1 MRLLINVLCS
11 IKYFLKGFRMKSEI
25 EADIKFLKQ
34 MAEQGQKSPLQGGEH
49 GVLWGGMFT
58 VSALFAYAVVA
69 QIIALP
75 SWTIALAF
83 IGPAPIGLLVGQY
96 LNKKYGG
103 SSGGFSFGNKT
114 SAAAWGAVGITI
126 GALYLPV
133 LAAQAMGFLSLNG
146 VYIFG
151 SLQVTVFAL
160 YAVAYATTAQVSGAP
175 RQYLFSGTAI
185 AASVASVFT
194 MGTLDMFLVMAA
206 GLFCSAVIPGYLTR
220 SKQSVAV

>member
-1 MRLLINVLCS
+1 
-11 IKYFLKGFRMKSEI
+11 MKSEI
-25 EADIKFLKQ
+25 EADIQFLKQ

-58 VSALFAYAVVA
+58 LSALFAYAVVA
-69 QIIALP
+69 KLISLP

-83 IGPAPIGLLVGQY
+83 IGPAPIGLLAGQY

-103 SSGGFSFGNKT
+103 TSGGFSFGNKT
-114 SAAAWGAVGITI
+114 SAAAWSAVGITI
-126 GALYLPV
+126 GALYIPV
-133 LAAQAMGFLSLNG
+133 LAAQALGFLALNAT
-146 VYIFG
+146 YIFG

-160 YAVAYATTAQVSGAP
+160 YAVAYSTTAQVSGDP

-194 MGTLDMFLVMAA
+194 MGTYQMFLVMAA

-220 SKQSVAV
+220 SKQSVAA

>member
-1 MRLLINVLCS
+1 
-11 IKYFLKGFRMKSEI
+11 MKSEI
-25 EADIKFLKQ
+25 EADIQFLKQ

-49 GVLWGGMFT
+49 GVLWGGMFSL
-58 VSALFAYAVVA
+58 SALFAYAVVA
-69 QIIALP
+69 KLIPLP

-83 IGPAPIGLLVGQY
+83 IGPAPIGLLAGQY

-103 SSGGFSFGNKT
+103 TSGGFSFGNKT
-114 SAAAWGAVGITI
+114 SAAAWSAVGITI

-133 LAAQAMGFLSLNG
+133 LAAQALGFLALNAT
-146 VYIFG
+146 YIFG

-160 YAVAYATTAQVSGAP
+160 YAVAYSTTAQVSGDP

-194 MGTLDMFLVMAA
+194 MGTYQMFLVMAA

-220 SKQSVAV
+220 SKQSVAS

>member
-1 MRLLINVLCS
+1 
-11 IKYFLKGFRMKSEI
+11 MKSEI

-34 MAEQGQKSPLQGGEH
+34 MAEQGQKSPLRGGEH

-58 VSALFAYAVVA
+58 LSALFAYGVVA
-69 QIIALP
+69 ELISLP
-75 SWTIALAF
+75 SGTIALAF
-83 IGPAPIGLLVGQY
+83 IGPAPIGVLAGQY
-96 LNKKYGG
+96 LNKKFGG

-126 GALYLPV
+126 GALYIPV
-133 LAAQAMGFLSLNG
+133 LAAQALGFLTLNG
-146 VYIFG
+146 EYIFG

-160 YAVAYATTAQVSGAP
+160 YAVAYSTTAQVSGDP
-175 RQYLFSGTAI
+175 RQYLFSGAAI

-194 MGTLDMFLVMAA
+194 IGTYDMFLVMAA

-220 SKQSVAV
+220 SKQSAAA

>member
-1 MRLLINVLCS
+1 
-11 IKYFLKGFRMKSEI
+11 MKSEI

-34 MAEQGQKSPLQGGEH
+34 MAEQGQKSPLRGGEH

-58 VSALFAYAVVA
+58 LSALFAYGVVA
-69 QIIALP
+69 ELISLP

-83 IGPAPIGLLVGQY
+83 IGPAPIGVLAGQY
-96 LNKKYGG
+96 LNKKFGG

-126 GALYLPV
+126 GALYIPV
-133 LAAQAMGFLSLNG
+133 LAAQALGFLTLNG
-146 VYIFG
+146 EYIFG

-160 YAVAYATTAQVSGAP
+160 YAVAYSTTAQVSGDP
-175 RQYLFSGTAI
+175 RQYLFSGAAI

-194 MGTLDMFLVMAA
+194 IGTYDMFLVMAA

-220 SKQSVAV
+220 SKQSVAA

>member
-1 MRLLINVLCS
+1 
-11 IKYFLKGFRMKSEI
+11 MKSDI
-25 EADIKFLKQ
+25 EADIQFLKQ

-49 GVLWGGMFT
+49 GVLWGGMFSL
-58 VSALFAYAVVA
+58 SALFAYAVVA
-69 QIIALP
+69 KLIPLP

-83 IGPAPIGLLVGQY
+83 IGPAPIGLLAGQY

-103 SSGGFSFGNKT
+103 TSGGFSFGNKT
-114 SAAAWGAVGITI
+114 SAAAWSAVGITI

-133 LAAQAMGFLSLNG
+133 LAAQALGFLALNAT
-146 VYIFG
+146 YIFG

-160 YAVAYATTAQVSGAP
+160 YAVAYSTTAQVSGDP

-194 MGTLDMFLVMAA
+194 MGTYQMFLVMAA

-220 SKQSVAV
+220 SKQSVAA

>member
-1 MRLLINVLCS
+1 
-11 IKYFLKGFRMKSEI
+11 MKSEI

-34 MAEQGQKSPLQGGEH
+34 MAEQGQKSPLRGGEH

-58 VSALFAYAVVA
+58 LSALFAYGVVA
-69 QIIALP
+69 ELISLP

-83 IGPAPIGLLVGQY
+83 IGPAPIGLLAGQY

-103 SSGGFSFGNKT
+103 TSGGFSFGNKT
-114 SAAAWGAVGITI
+114 SAAAWSAVGITI

-133 LAAQAMGFLSLNG
+133 LAAQALGFLALNAT
-146 VYIFG
+146 YIFG

-160 YAVAYATTAQVSGAP
+160 YAVAYSTTAQVSGDP

-194 MGTLDMFLVMAA
+194 MGTYQMFLVMAA

-220 SKQSVAV
+220 SKQSVAA

>member
-1 MRLLINVLCS
+1 M
-11 IKYFLKGFRMKSEI
+11 MKSEI

-58 VSALFAYAVVA
+58 LSALFAYTVVA
-69 QIIALP
+69 GVISLP
-75 SWTIALAF
+75 PWTIALAF
-83 IGPAPIGLLVGQY
+83 IGPAPIGVLGARY
-96 LNKKYGG
+96 LSKKYGG

-126 GALYLPV
+126 GALYIPV
-133 LAAQAMGFLSLNG
+133 LVGQALGFLELNG

-160 YAVAYATTAQVSGAP
+160 YAVAYSTTAQVSGDP
-175 RQYLFSGTAI
+175 RQFVFSGTAI

-194 MGTLDMFLVMAA
+194 MGTYEMFLVMAA

-220 SKQSVAV
+220 SKPSVAA

>member
-1 MRLLINVLCS
+1 
-11 IKYFLKGFRMKSEI
+11 MKSEI

-34 MAEQGQKSPLQGGEH
+34 MAEQGQKSPLRGGEH

-58 VSALFAYAVVA
+58 LSALFAYGVVA
-69 QIIALP
+69 ERISVP
-75 SWTIALAF
+75 SSTNALAL
-83 IGPAPIGLLVGQY
+83 IGHTPTGVFAGQY
-96 LNKKYGG
+96 LNKKYSG

-126 GALYLPV
+126 GALYIPV
-133 LAAQAMGFLSLNG
+133 LAAQALGFLTLNG
-146 VYIFG
+146 EYIFG

-160 YAVAYATTAQVSGAP
+160 YAVAYSTTAQVSGDP
-175 RQYLFSGTAI
+175 RQYLFSGAAI

-194 MGTLDMFLVMAA
+194 IGTYDMFLVMAA

-220 SKQSVAV
+220 SKQSAAA